1 MVPSSNMKPPF
12 AIILLSSA
20 ILQIASA
27 AVPQKAP
34 AVKYTGLYTNSPF
47 TSPPDPV
54 IPGPVQNPLEDYTLS
69 GIAPVPGGYRIT
81 IINKKNPEMKEVIE
95 PGGKSQFKVVSVNR
109 NPGKTLG
116 TTVTLSSALSSG
128 NVQGTVSFEP
138 ELITLKAA
146 PAAAPPQQQANGL
159 PPGITPAMAGQQAN
173 PPNADPNAE
182 AVRQPRP
189 RIVPPPTPAAGGGTN
204 QGGDS
209 RKQGSGG
216 QKSDSQQR
224 PQHRR

>member
-1 MVPSSNMKPPF
+1 MVPSRNMKTTF

-20 ILQIASA
+20 IFQIASA
-27 AVPQKAP
+27 SVPQKAP
-34 AVKYTGLYTNSPF
+34 LVKYTGLINNSPF
-47 TSPPDPV
+47 TSKPLVKPD
-54 IPGPVQNPLEDYTLS
+54 GPVQNPLEDYTLS

-109 NPGKTLG
+109 NPGKALG

-159 PPGITPAMAGQQAN
+159 PPGITPAMAGQQAV
-173 PPNADPNAE
+173 PPNTNPNVE

-189 RIVPPPTPAAGGGTN
+189 RIVPPPTPAAAGGAS

-209 RKQGSGG
+209 RKQGPGG
-216 QKSDSQQR
+216 QRTDSQQR